1 VVTSHRLALA
11 LSQTSE
17 SQGQGLAR
25 QPKSVERASTTSH
38 SSLHPDSVTMAP
50 PEIPLELLLMI
61 AHHTRDDCADFNSF
75 LQVNRA
81 LYACLNH
88 KLWKEAAE
96 NEVGTQR
103 ALTHL
108 IKTNNL
114 ERLELFLEL
123 GADIEARLPDV
134 GITEVDDSD
143 AQKFGGSGPTPLI
156 FAADLD
162 NVPVAQL
169 LLANGAQVE
178 YSGLSSDNLI
188 NIDPIHAARSA
199 EMVQLLL
206 RYNANPNGTD
216 ELERSPL
223 HWYVLRGD
231 IAAMREILL
240 HGAEVSPDGPFKPI
254 YKAVQC
260 SLDAVILLVE
270 HGADV
275 EAMDDTWGTLLHFA
289 AAVGMIDV
297 VRFLLEVWPEGTRE
311 KDKHLNTPLNSAVAL
326 GWGTEL
332 VGLLVE
338 GCPEAIREK
347 NQIGDTPLH
356 SAARMPNTEVLRLLV
371 ERWPE
376 GKDALNYFEQTPFST
391 FEGQL
396 RRGLRISD
404 EEMEEIVALLS

>member
-1 VVTSHRLALA
+1 
-11 LSQTSE
+11 
-17 SQGQGLAR
+17 
-25 QPKSVERASTTSH
+25 
-38 SSLHPDSVTMAP
+38 
-50 PEIPLELLLMI
+50 MI
-61 AHHTRDDCADFNSF
+61 AHHTRADCGDFNSF

-88 KLWKEAAE
+88 QLWKAAAE
-96 NEVGTQR
+96 DEVGTQR

-108 IKTNNL
+108 IETNNL
-114 ERLELFLEL
+114 EGLEFFLEL
-123 GADIEARLPDV
+123 GADIEVRLPDV
-134 GITEVDDSD
+134 DITEVDDSD
-143 AQKFGGSGPTPLI
+143 AQEFGGSGPTPLI

-178 YSGLSSDNLI
+178 YSGLSGDNSI

-206 RYNANPNGTD
+206 RYNANPNAPD

-240 HGAEVSPDGPFKPI
+240 HGAKVSPGGPFNPI
-254 YKAVQC
+254 YQAVQC

-275 EAMDDTWGTLLHFA
+275 EAMDDSWGTLLHFA
-289 AAVGMIDV
+289 AAMGETDV
-297 VRFLLEVWPEGTRE
+297 VRFLLQVWPEGAR
-311 KDKHLNTPLNSAVAL
+311 KKNSRLDTPLHGAVAI
-326 GWGTEL
+326 GCETEL

-347 NQIGDTPLH
+347 NRFGDTPLH
-356 SAARMPNTEVLRLLV
+356 LAARMSKTEVLRLLV

-376 GKDALNYFEQTPFST
+376 GKDALNNDKQTPLST
-391 FEGQL
+391 LEEQL

-404 EEMEEIVALLS
+404 EEKEEIVALLS

>member
-1 VVTSHRLALA
+1 
-11 LSQTSE
+11 
-17 SQGQGLAR
+17 
-25 QPKSVERASTTSH
+25 
-38 SSLHPDSVTMAP
+38 MAP

-61 AHHTRDDCADFNSF
+61 AHHIRDDCGEVRYGDFNSF

-114 ERLELFLEL
+114 ERLEFFLEL

-134 GITEVDDSD
+134 DITEVDDSN
-143 AQKFGGSGPTPLI
+143 AHEFGGSGPTPLI

-240 HGAEVSPDGPFKPI
+240 HGA
-254 YKAVQC
+254 
-260 SLDAVILLVE
+260 
-270 HGADV
+270 DV
-275 EAMDDTWGTLLHFA
+275 EAMDDAWGTLLHFA
-289 AAVGMIDV
+289 AAVGKIDV

-311 KDKHLNTPLNSAVAL
+311 KDNYLNTPLHGAVDI
-326 GWGTEL
+326 GCGTEL

-347 NQIGDTPLH
+347 NRFGDTPLH
-356 SAARMPNTEVLRLLV
+356 LAARMPNTEVLRLLV

-376 GKDALNYFEQTPFST
+376 GKDALNNYKQTPFST
-391 FEGQL
+391 FEEQL